1 MQRRDFLIGA
11 AATATAASGVQATT
25 RVDDIPII
33 DTHFHLFDN
42 KRPQGA
48 PYTGSQDYKGGVS
61 LPSMYRAAFAK
72 LGVVGAIELEA
83 SPWIEDN
90 LWVLEQLATDPLC
103 VGTVG
108 DLEPEKPEFAE
119 YLDRYRRNP
128 LFLGIRC
135 GNIWGRDVSKQVQNP
150 VFIAG
155 LKRLAATG
163 LVMDSANPD
172 VALLQTMVK
181 INDQVPDLTIVLD
194 HLPSFDPK
202 PEEMAAW
209 DAVLKQIHGRPK
221 IVAKLSEIQHRKETD
236 TAWPATRSGWTCSWT
251 CSARTGWCSAATGR
265 KASAPPH
272 RRRSW
277 GLARPISPPAAGKKP
292 RSISGRIRFG
302 SINGKSAP
310 PISIAVRAL
319 AGLLAAA
326 LAAGGAFYA
335 RAQEAGDFTA
345 AQAQFDTTCAACHGE
360 GATGGDRAPR

>member
-1 MQRRDFLIGA
+1 MQRRDFIAGA
-11 AATATAASGVQATT
+11 AIAGVGAATGAWGATK
-25 RVDDIPII
+25 VDDIPII

-61 LPSMYRAAFAK
+61 KPKNYRAAFAK

-119 YLDRYRRNP
+119 YLDRYRKDP

-150 VFIAG
+150 AFMAG
-155 LKRLAATG
+155 LKRLASTG

-172 VALLQTMVK
+172 VALLQTVVK

-221 IVAKLSEIQHRKETD
+221 IVAKLSEIQHRKETEHGLAGHKKRLD
-236 TAWPATRSGWTCSWT
+236 MFMDVFGADRVVFGSDWPQSVGAATQAEIVALARAYFATRTREEAEKYFWKNSLKVYKW
-251 CSARTGWCSAATGR
+251 
-265 KASAPPH
+265 
-272 RRRSW
+272 
-277 GLARPISPPAAGKKP
+277 KK
-292 RSISGRIRFG
+292 
-302 SINGKSAP
+302 
-310 PISIAVRAL
+310 
-319 AGLLAAA
+319 
-326 LAAGGAFYA
+326 
-335 RAQEAGDFTA
+335 
-345 AQAQFDTTCAACHGE
+345 
-360 GATGGDRAPR
+360 RAPNQPSL